1 MIEMTHDIS
10 NISLSHILNGFII
23 QPLQSSECVFYFF
36 LFGKKTNSFV
46 STGLFLPLYMF
57 KTAGSFTPA
66 APVQSMPQK
75 AGTVKAADFDRETSA
90 PFRRGE

>member
-1 MIEMTHDIS
+1 
-10 NISLSHILNGFII
+10 
-23 QPLQSSECVFYFF
+23 
-36 LFGKKTNSFV
+36 
-46 STGLFLPLYMF
+46 MF

-90 PFRRGE
+90 PFRRGEWQGGKHYKAHATCKQSSSMW